1 MRREETAS
9 RIRARRLERAS
20 TASTRTRA
28 KSRTGTNARIVR
40 DMPGRTWTRGDR
52 ANGGETATATTSK
65 SAKSSAAST
74 TVGSKR
80 RATWTRDGSR
90 GDEDAAGRGETTR
103 RLRADA
109 SAFEPASVKAQ
120 REALEA
126 KMKKVEEEKAKLRAA
141 LEGKAREARE
151 KKARDAERAADAAR
165 RERAAGNLLSGF
177 RGVRKRNEDE
187 GDANGGFVAPEVKLS
202 QEEIERRAVQRVTLA
217 GTDWQVLDLPSGS
230 QKKWVTKAYRELA
243 KLLHPDKCSAPGA
256 KEAFQKLNKAYG
268 ALK

>member
-1 MRREETAS
+1 
-9 RIRARRLERAS
+9 
-20 TASTRTRA
+20 
-28 KSRTGTNARIVR
+28 
-40 DMPGRTWTRGDR
+40 MPGRTWTRGDR

-65 SAKSSAAST
+65 SAKSSAPST

-90 GDEDAAGRGETTR
+90 GDEDAAGRGETR
-103 RLRADA
+103 RLRAEA

-126 KMKKVEEEKAKLRAA
+126 KMKKVEAEKAKLRAA

-177 RGVRKRNEDE
+177 RGVRKRNEDD
-187 GDANGGFVAPEVKLS
+187 GDANGGFVAPEVQLS

-217 GTDWQVLDLPSGS
+217 GTDWQVLDLPPGS
-230 QKKWVTKAYRELA
+230 QKKWVTKSYRELA
-243 KLLHPDKCSAPGA
+243 KILHPDKCAAPGA
-256 KEAFQKLNKAYG
+256 KEAFQKLNKAYK
-268 ALK
+268 ALS

>member
-1 MRREETAS
+1 
-9 RIRARRLERAS
+9 
-20 TASTRTRA
+20 
-28 KSRTGTNARIVR
+28 
-40 DMPGRTWTRGDR
+40 MPGRTWTRG
-52 ANGGETATATTSK
+52 AGAGATETTATASTSSK
-65 SAKSSAAST
+65 PGATASSGGT
-74 TVGSKR
+74 KR
-80 RATWTRDGSR
+80 RATWTRDGSK
-90 GDEDAAGRGETTR
+90 EDADATAAPR

-141 LEGKAREARE
+141 LELKAREARE

-177 RGVRKRNEDE
+177 RGVRKRTDDE
-187 GDANGGFVAPEVKLS
+187 GDDAKDGGGFVKPEVKLS
-202 QEEIERRAVQRVTLA
+202 QEEIERRAVQRVQLA
-217 GTDWQVLDLPSGS
+217 GTDWQVLDLPPGS
-230 QKKWVTKAYRELA
+230 QKKWVTKSYRELA